1 MAKKTITNTATT
13 TRKDLGYL
21 GIDFQHKL
29 VKLFIEDPSFFTTIN
44 PIVDQNMFTEDVL
57 RRIVGFI
64 KDRYNESG
72 IPPTY
77 VDLDLYIRVHVQD
90 VITLDTI
97 LSTLQVLRDTDL
109 VGQDIVKEEADKF
122 FKQQNLTKAI
132 NKAIE
137 IIKEGNASKY
147 YDIEELIKGALET
160 NVGLD
165 MG

>member
-1 MAKKTITNTATT
+1 MAKKTISTAAAT

-77 VDLDLYIRVHVQD
+77 VDLDL
-90 VITLDTI
+90 
-97 LSTLQVLRDTDL
+97 
-109 VGQDIVKEEADKF
+109 
-122 FKQQNLTKAI
+122 
-132 NKAIE
+132 
-137 IIKEGNASKY
+137 
-147 YDIEELIKGALET
+147 
-160 NVGLD
+160 
-165 MG
+165 

>member
-1 MAKKTITNTATT
+1 MAKKTITNAATT

-29 VKLFIEDPSFFTTIN
+29 VKLFIEDSSFFTTIN

-77 VDLDLYIRVHVQD
+77 VDLSC
-90 VITLDTI
+90 TLRCMFRI
-97 LSTLQVLRDTDL
+97 
-109 VGQDIVKEEADKF
+109 
-122 FKQQNLTKAI
+122 
-132 NKAIE
+132 
-137 IIKEGNASKY
+137 
-147 YDIEELIKGALET
+147 
-160 NVGLD
+160 
-165 MG
+165 